1 MLLKVPADGVGA
13 VVLAGVFQVLSDIE
27 DCFDRALWHLSGVG
41 VRAPGAWF
49 ECLVAACAIAVD
61 KFADPAGA
69 DAKECGGIFMA
80 HAGCEDGFDDDFVGS
95 VFLAH
100 ALF

>member
-49 ECLVAACAIAVD
+49 ECLVAAFAIAVD

-69 DAKECGGIFMA
+69 DVKECGGIFMA
-80 HAGCEDGFDDDFVGS
+80 HAGCEDGFDDDFVGG